1 MYQHIKVP
9 TEGQKITVNADMSLN
24 VPDQPIIPFIEG
36 DGTGLDITPVMLK
49 VVDAAVAKA
58 YGGKRKIHWME
69 VYAGEKS
76 THVYGPDVWLP
87 EETLHAVRDFVVS
100 IKGPLTTPVGGGI
113 RSLNVALRQELDLYV
128 CLRPIQYFKGVP
140 SPVKEPHKTNMVIF
154 RENSEDIYAGIE
166 FEAESDKAKKMIK
179 FLQDEMGVKKIR
191 FPNTS
196 GIGIKPVSREG
207 TERLVRKALQYTIDN
222 DKPSLTIVHK
232 GNIMKF
238 TEGGFRDWAYG
249 LAQKEFGAELIDG
262 GPWCKFKNPKTGKDI
277 VVKDSIA
284 DAFLQQIL
292 LRPAEYSVIATL
304 NLNGDYMSDALAAQV
319 GGIGIAPGANLSDT
333 VAMFEATHGTAPKYA
348 GKDYVNPG
356 SEILSA
362 EMMLRHMGWI
372 EAADLIISSMEKSI
386 ASKKVTYDFR
396 PLDGRCDPGELLRL
410 RSGHDRQHVRT
421 PNAGRHRRHVRSRK
435 PPGPRRPAAFFLP
448 VLECRKSRTNSQEVR
463 QLQEA
468 VDRMVSWQPR
478 SLQNPRRP
486 PCACPTAMAGFGG
499 SGARTQ
505 KVKPPQMYQVV
516 MLNDDYTPMEF
527 VVVVIQEFFSKDLEA
542 ATQIM
547 LKIHLEGRGVCGV
560 YSKDV
565 AATKVDQVLDAA
577 NKAGAP
583 AAMPVRAGRVVVKN
597 ATCPDDPN

>member
-1 MYQHIKVP
+1 MKSTQVQFGSFPPDKSEGSSVTAVVCEWLTVRVNYLALKLKTPASQPSNIGKTQTSTMYKHIKIP
-9 TEGQKITVNADMSLN
+9 SEGKKITVNPDNSLN

-36 DGTGLDITPVMLK
+36 DGTGLDITPVMIK

-58 YGGKRKIHWME
+58 YGGAKKIHWME

-76 THVYGPDVWLP
+76 TNIYGPDVWLP
-87 EETLHAVRDFVVS
+87 EETLHAVKDYVVS

-128 CLRPIQYFKGVP
+128 CLRPIQYFTGVP

-166 FEAESDKAKKMIK
+166 FEAESDKAKKLIK

-196 GIGIKPVSREG
+196 GIGIKPVSIEG

-238 TEGGFRDWAYG
+238 TEGGFRDWAYA
-249 LAQKEFGAELIDG
+249 LAAREFGAELIDG
-262 GPWCKFKNPKTGKDI
+262 GPWMKFKNPKTGREI
-277 VVKDSIA
+277 IVKDSIA

-304 NLNGDYMSDALAAQV
+304 NLNGDYVSDALAAQV

-333 VAMFEATHGTAPKYA
+333 IAMFEATHGTAPKYA

-362 EMMLRHMGWI
+362 EMMLRHMGWTK
-372 EAADLIISSMEKSI
+372 AADLIISSMEKSI
-386 ASKKVTYDFR
+386 LSKKVTYDFA
-396 PLDGRCDPGELLRL
+396 RL
-410 RSGHDRQHVRT
+410 MEGATQ
-421 PNAGRHRRHVRSRK
+421 
-435 PPGPRRPAAFFLP
+435 
-448 VLECRKSRTNSQEVR
+448 
-463 QLQEA
+463 
-468 VDRMVSWQPR
+468 VSC
-478 SLQNPRRP
+478 S
-486 PCACPTAMAGFGG
+486 GFG
-499 SGARTQ
+499 
-505 KVKPPQMYQVV
+505 QV
-516 MLNDDYTPMEF
+516 MMDHM
-527 VVVVIQEFFSKDLEA
+527 
-542 ATQIM
+542 
-547 LKIHLEGRGVCGV
+547 
-560 YSKDV
+560 
-565 AATKVDQVLDAA
+565 
-577 NKAGAP
+577 
-583 AAMPVRAGRVVVKN
+583 
-597 ATCPDDPN
+597 